1 MLSQIYEDVVLRAV
15 FDPSTMANHPG
26 IHCNGLRG
34 RSADPTQ
41 EAGWGVRTL
50 MLITSASF
58 SHLFLLKALGLG
70 SESMGPSMIITI
82 LLLTSYDKQHHLFP
96 RFPDSPVFQAF
107 ILAVPLNQALRQP
120 H

>member
-15 FDPSTMANHPG
+15 SDHSTMANPTPR
-26 IHCNGLRG
+26 IHCNGLRN

-41 EAGWGVRTL
+41 EAVWGVRTL
-50 MLITSASF
+50 ILITSASF

-70 SESMGPSMIITI
+70 VESMGPSMIFAI

-96 RFPDSPVFQAF
+96 GSSTLLFSGLSSLPC
-107 ILAVPLNQALRQP
+107 L
-120 H
+120 